1 MTGSQGQ
8 IRSENDEKFH
18 NSEGKDG
25 LKDYYA
31 KYGKDPFDREVEQ
44 PRPRFATFFLPENP
58 DELCGRLRVRIQEK
72 QGGNDINRFA
82 DEIVALIDKLLEKKC
97 VTSTQHK
104 KLLKQF

>member
-8 IRSENDEKFH
+8 VQSENDEKFH

-25 LKDYYA
+25 LKDYYG

-58 DELCGRLRVRIQEK
+58 DESCGRLRVRRQEK

-82 DEIVALIDKLLEKKC
+82 DEIVALIDKLLEKNA
-97 VTSTQHK
+97 
-104 KLLKQF
+104 LLPPNTKNV